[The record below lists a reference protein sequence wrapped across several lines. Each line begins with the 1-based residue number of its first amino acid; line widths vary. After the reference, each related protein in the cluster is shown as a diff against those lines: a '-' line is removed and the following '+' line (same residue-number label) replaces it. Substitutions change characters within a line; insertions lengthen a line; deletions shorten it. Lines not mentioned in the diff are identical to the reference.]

1 MDPDVINA
9 KLESLARCVRR
20 IESRKPVSASVLA
33 VDLDS
38 QDIIVL
44 NLERAV
50 QVSVDIGS
58 HLLLEFDTPS
68 PESMA
73 GVFFSL
79 GEAGVLDNTLAERM
93 AKAAGFRNIAVH
105 EYESMDWD
113 IVFSI
118 IMTRLDDF
126 RDFAIAV
133 TAFLGLQATEDGKK

>member
-1 MDPDVINA
+1 MDPDVVNA

-20 IESRKPVSASVLA
+20 IEGRMPASATALA
-33 VDLDS
+33 ADLDS

-50 QVSVDIGS
+50 QISVDIGS

-73 GVFFSL
+73 GVFYSL
-79 GEAGVLDNTLAERM
+79 GDAGVLERPLAERM

-105 EYESMDWD
+105 EYESMDWG
-113 IVFSI
+113 IVYSI
-118 IMTRLDDF
+118 VSTRLDDF
-126 RDFAIAV
+126 RDYAIAV
-133 TAFLGLQATEDGKK
+133 TAFLGR